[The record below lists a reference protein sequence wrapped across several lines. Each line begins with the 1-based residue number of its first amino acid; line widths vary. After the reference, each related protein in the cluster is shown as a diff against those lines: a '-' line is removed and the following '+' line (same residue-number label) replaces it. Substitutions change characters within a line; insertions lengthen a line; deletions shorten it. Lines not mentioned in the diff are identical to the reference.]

1 MLPVTKCPM
10 GPDLHISKMAA
21 IHTTK
26 MLIAITHYQSADFY
40 NFGAKIWFSDM
51 LNSFQGFKNSLVI
64 WKGPK
69 HLDGHQSR
77 LKIMHDSLSSDM
89 QLLILPWVR

>member
-1 MLPVTKCPM
+1 MLPVTKYPM

-40 NFGAKIWFSDM
+40 NFGVKDM
-51 LNSFQGFKNSLVI
+51 VFRYAEFISGVQK
-64 WKGPK
+64 
-69 HLDGHQSR
+69 
-77 LKIMHDSLSSDM
+77 
-89 QLLILPWVR
+89 